1 MMKNAM
7 MKMKMKT
14 IKKKLYDLLDIIGR
28 MLSNPNI
35 EVYVQNCDCMGHS
48 KNSNGGLRRG

>member
-7 MKMKMKT
+7 MKMKT